1 MNDRPN
7 QSHDTEQTTNQA
19 AVANGQD
26 ATLATDDRS
35 GSREEH
41 LEDRIHQVLEQ
52 KLISLLDNESTNREI
67 HWLRRQ
73 VNWSIGFLVALIIV
87 LGGAFTWFAYRLQ
100 TRVQPTPQTAAPSEI
115 APEDLEQL
123 EQFQTEIQNQIQT
136 LGDRI
141 PENLPET
148 LSTNQDQLQSVS
160 ERLATLE
167 SAVDGNQQS
176 LTDLETS
183 VEDLNQSLQLGE
195 RGLSNLQQESDSG
208 SSSR

>member
-7 QSHDTEQTTNQA
+7 QSHDTEKTTDHA

-26 ATLATDDRS
+26 ATLATGDRP

-100 TRVQPTPQTAAPSEI
+100 TRVQPTPQTATPSEI

-167 SAVDGNQQS
+167 SAVSENQQS

-183 VEDLNQSLQLGE
+183 IEDLDQSLQLGE

-208 SSSR
+208 SNSR

>member
-7 QSHDTEQTTNQA
+7 QSHDTEQTTDQA
-19 AVANGQD
+19 AAANGQNS
-26 ATLATDDRS
+26 ALATGDRP

-100 TRVQPTPQTAAPSEI
+100 TRVQPTSQTAAPSEI

-123 EQFQTEIQNQIQT
+123 EQFQTEIQSQIQT

-160 ERLATLE
+160 ERLATME
-167 SAVDGNQQS
+167 SAVNENQQS

-183 VEDLNQSLQLGE
+183 VNDLNESLQLGE
-195 RGLSNLQQESDSG
+195 RGLSNLQQESDSD